1 MNMASK
7 TIVAQPSHARRNHPN
22 RSPRWLV
29 YAQIAP
35 LALVLVLF
43 LVLPLVMVLIVSFFD
58 YDSFRIIPD
67 FVLTNYKEMLLSTTV
82 WRTMWSTIRFTL
94 FVLAIT
100 AVLGF
105 LVAYY
110 VAFYVRRPGV
120 KSLFFLACT
129 IPFLTSN
136 IIRMI
141 SWVPYLG
148 RNGLL
153 NDALLSTGVIDAP
166 LDVLLYSPFAVVLVY
181 VYLYTLFMVTPLF
194 NSMMRIDKSIVEAA
208 IDAGARPW
216 QIMAHIVLP
225 LCKSGFAIGAVFII
239 TLVMSDY
246 VTVRLMSGGQS
257 ASTGLLISNQISLL
271 QYPAAC
277 ANAVLLLVVVMTAIG
292 TLLRNVDIRRSL

>member
-1 MNMASK
+1 MNTVSK
-7 TIVAQPSHARRNHPN
+7 AAAAHPGKSGRRHPN
-22 RSPRWLV
+22 RPPAWLA
-29 YAQIAP
+29 YAQITP
-35 LALVLVLF
+35 LALVLGLF
-43 LVLPLVMVLIVSFFD
+43 LVLPLVMVFVVSFFD

-67 FVLTNYKEMLLSTTV
+67 FVLTNYKEMLLSATV

-120 KSLFFLACT
+120 KTFFFLACT

-153 NDALLSTGVIDAP
+153 NDALVSSGLIAAP
-166 LDVLLYSPFAVVLVY
+166 LDALLYSPFAVVLVY

-194 NSMMRIDKSIVEAA
+194 NCMMRIDKSVVEAA
-208 IDAGARPW
+208 TDAGAKPW
-216 QIMAHIVLP
+216 QIMVFVILP
-225 LCKSGFAIGAVFII
+225 LCRSGFAIGAVFII

-277 ANAVLLLVVVMTAIG
+277 ANAMLLLVVVMSAIA
-292 TLLRNVDIRRSL
+292 TLLRNIDIRRSL